1 MSYCHKYYHK
11 IIRKYEDTNSWN
23 IGSSTMSASAI
34 VNALEYNVPLQFSG
48 NGKIVTG
55 VVRRYSGEDLQKN
68 ADLHAAFVALYTHIL
83 PDVDRDECKRDLTEP
98 NTVHIG
104 VFRSD
109 QEVRGDWQARPIRI
123 LKHYKKYHADPI
135 SEDIEIL
142 PGTDSAAEDAA
153 DVYKPQSVN
162 SSFSG
167 PTDDDEPTGERL
179 IGRVMEYIKA
189 PRQRKEIGKFIKA
202 KLPRLHAQIKAGE
215 LREADLDATKR
226 KIRHKDRIIGAAS
239 ILIRDNPEGITEP
252 CRLCQL
258 IYIGVRTR
266 FQLLKLGRRLCA
278 TTIYKEAVET
288 FNSDVYFTYAGSN
301 AIRFFKRCGLDD
313 DPMIAGRYAHLD
325 NEWTDVL
332 PMARL
337 LKVPARMEQ
346 ILSARDSRGTNR
358 AALYSVWRDTAFR
371 RYAEESHFVSHCV
384 AEMDRLQQRL
394 ASLEKAEKL
403 YNTVLTQERSRCIM
417 YEQIIAKL
425 ESQLLDAGI
434 KPNINRDEI
443 LKKVIE
449 QIGATN
455 DMNNTSDN
463 SRT

>member
-1 MSYCHKYYHK
+1 
-11 IIRKYEDTNSWN
+11 
-23 IGSSTMSASAI
+23 MSAATL
-34 VNALEYNVPLQFSG
+34 VNTLQYNVPLQFSN
-48 NGKIVTG
+48 NGKVVTG
-55 VVRRYSGEDLQKN
+55 IVRRYSGEDLQKN
-68 ADLHAAFVALYTHIL
+68 ADLHAAFVSLYTHIL
-83 PDVDRDECKRDLTEP
+83 PDVDRDECKRDLIEP

-109 QEVRGDWQARPIRI
+109 QEVRGDWQTRPIRI

-135 SEDIEIL
+135 SEDIELL
-142 PGTDSAAEDAA
+142 PGTDSAVEDTTDIYKSRSA
-153 DVYKPQSVN
+153 D

-167 PTDDDEPTGERL
+167 PTDDEEPTGERL
-179 IGRVMEYIKA
+179 MGRIMEYIKA
-189 PRQRKEIGKFIKA
+189 PKQRKEVGKFIKA
-202 KLPRLHAQIKAGE
+202 KLPRLHTQIKAGE
-215 LREADLDATKR
+215 LRESDLDATKR
-226 KIRHKDRIIGAAS
+226 KIRHKDRILGGAS

-266 FQLLKLGRRLCA
+266 FQLLKLGRRICA
-278 TTIYKEAVET
+278 TTIYKEAVEE

-337 LKVPARMEQ
+337 LKVPAHMEQ
-346 ILSARDSRGTNR
+346 ILASRDSKGTNR
-358 AALYSVWRDTAFR
+358 AALYSMWRDAAFR

-384 AEMDRLQQRL
+384 AEMDRMQQRL

-403 YNTVLTQERSRCIM
+403 YNTVLAQERSRCIM

-434 KPNINRDEI
+434 KPSIDRDEI
-443 LKKVIE
+443 LKKVVE
-449 QIGATN
+449 KIGAA
-455 DMNNTSDN
+455 NNLNEHGDEN
-463 SRT
+463 SKM

>member
-1 MSYCHKYYHK
+1 
-11 IIRKYEDTNSWN
+11 
-23 IGSSTMSASAI
+23 MSAATF
-34 VNALEYNVPLQFSG
+34 VNTLQYNVPLQFSS
-48 NGKIVTG
+48 NGKVVTG

-68 ADLHAAFVALYTHIL
+68 ADLHAAFVSLYTHIL
-83 PDVDRDECKRDLTEP
+83 PDVDRDECKRDLLGP
-98 NTVHIG
+98 NTIHIG

-109 QEVRGDWQARPIRI
+109 QEVRGDWQTKPIRI
-123 LKHYKKYHADPI
+123 LKHYKRYHADPLG
-135 SEDIEIL
+135 EDIEIL
-142 PGTDSAAEDAA
+142 PGTDSAVEDAA
-153 DVYKPQSVN
+153 DTCKPRSVD

-179 IGRVMEYIKA
+179 ISRIMEYVKA
-189 PRQRKEIGKFIKA
+189 PKQRKEVGRFIKA
-202 KLPRLHAQIKAGE
+202 KLPRLHAQLKTGE
-215 LREADLDATKR
+215 LRESDLDATKR
-226 KIRHKDRIIGAAS
+226 KIRHKDRILGGAS

-266 FQLLKLGRRLCA
+266 FQLLKLGRKLCA
-278 TTIYKEAVET
+278 TTIYTEAVEE
-288 FNSDVYFTYAGSN
+288 FHSDVYFTYAGSN

-337 LKVPARMEQ
+337 LKIPAHMEQ
-346 ILSARDSRGTNR
+346 ILSSKDNKGTSR
-358 AALYSVWRDTAFR
+358 AALYTMWRDAAFR

-384 AEMDRLQQRL
+384 AEMDRMQQRL

-403 YNTVLTQERSRCIM
+403 YNAVLTQERSRCIM

-434 KPNINRDEI
+434 KPNIDRDEV

-449 QIGATN
+449 QIAAA
-455 DMNNTSDN
+455 NTLDEHDAEHKKA
-463 SRT
+463 

>member
-1 MSYCHKYYHK
+1 MNHQYWSADMS
-11 IIRKYEDTNSWN
+11 I
-23 IGSSTMSASAI
+23 SAI
-34 VNALEYNVPLQFSG
+34 VNTLEYNTPLQFSN
-48 NGKIVTG
+48 NGKLVTG
-55 VVRRYSGEDLQKN
+55 IVRRYSGEDLQKN
-68 ADLHAAFVALYTHIL
+68 TDLHAAFVALYTHIL
-83 PDVDRDECKRDLTEP
+83 PDVDRDECKRDLIEP
-98 NTVHIG
+98 NTIHIG

-109 QEVRGDWQARPIRI
+109 QEVRGDWQTRPMRI

-135 SEDIEIL
+135 SEEIEII
-142 PGTDSAAEDAA
+142 PGTDSAAEDAT
-153 DVYKPQSVN
+153 DVYNPRSVN

-179 IGRVMEYIKA
+179 IGRIMEYIKA
-189 PRQRKEIGKFIKA
+189 PRQRKDIGRFLKS

-215 LREADLDATKR
+215 LHEADLDAIKR
-226 KIRHKDRIIGAAS
+226 KIRHKDRILGGAS
-239 ILIRDNPEGITEP
+239 ILIRDNPEGIMEP

-266 FQLLKLGRRLCA
+266 FQLLKLGRKLCA

-337 LKVPARMEQ
+337 LKVPAHMEQ
-346 ILSARDSRGTNR
+346 ILSSKDTKGTNR
-358 AALYSVWRDTAFR
+358 AALYSMWRDAAFR

-384 AEMDRLQQRL
+384 AEMDRMQQRL

-434 KPNINRDEI
+434 KPSIDRDEI
-443 LKKVIE
+443 LTKVIE

-455 DMNNTSDN
+455 NLNNNLNDN
-463 SRT
+463 KT